1 MLGEFLF
8 NNRRMYM
15 SKSREKAEQDQIA
28 ENTPAES
35 TGASSPAASQQQRVQ
50 VEIDDSRVMALYAN
64 FCRVMGTPEEMI
76 IDFGLNPQP
85 VGVPKDPIAVT
96 QRIITN
102 YYTAKRML
110 MALQVTIQRHEAAFG
125 VLELDVQKR
134 LSPQARG

>member
-1 MLGEFLF
+1 MG
-8 NNRRMYM
+8 
-15 SKSREKAEQDQIA
+15 KSREKSEQDVNA
-28 ENTPAES
+28 ENPSPES
-35 TGASSPAASQQQRVQ
+35 AGATSPAASQQQRVQ
-50 VEIDDSRVMALYAN
+50 VEIDDSKVMALYAN

>member
-1 MLGEFLF
+1 MG
-8 NNRRMYM
+8 
-15 SKSREKAEQDQIA
+15 KSREKSEQDQSA
-28 ENTPAES
+28 ENAPAES
-35 TGASSPAASQQQRVQ
+35 TGSAAPAASQQQRVQ
-50 VEIDDSRVMALYAN
+50 VEIDDSKVMALYAN

-85 VGVPKDPIAVT
+85 VGVPKDPVAVT